1 MRKEYEAKNKRFMDE
16 YMDENKKTQ
25 AGPSRQIMEAGPS
38 DEIMVPQA
46 PPSRDIMEP
55 QAASRQIM
63 QPQAAPSWDIME
75 PQAEASDEITE
86 PRAEASETFG
96 DTDSHAKISASHLRL
111 GVVSIALYNEKVM
124 VYACSG
130 AAVRHWHDNIR
141 GHHRI
146 FVTTARLAHKFNENR
161 TSDDNL
167 RVGAATHCFPFYL
180 LCLSSS

>member
-1 MRKEYEAKNKRFMDE
+1 MQP
-16 YMDENKKTQ
+16 Q
-25 AGPSRQIMEAGPS
+25 APPSRQAVLS
-38 DEIMVPQA
+38 YEIMVPQA

-111 GVVSIALYNEKVM
+111 GVVSIALYNGD
-124 VYACSG
+124 YAAMHKLKYCSPKSYSLP
-130 AAVRHWHDNIR
+130 VNDLNH
-141 GHHRI
+141 
-146 FVTTARLAHKFNENR
+146 VLVQKK
-161 TSDDNL
+161 
-167 RVGAATHCFPFYL
+167 
-180 LCLSSS
+180 